1 LTEEGEALLVAHQT
15 QDPVFD
21 TMEGKDVA
29 RMAADTLASVSLEVE
44 EEEEAEEV
52 TEDMEPFIPMEELE
66 ALAAGEVVPLEQADQ
81 DALAQVDLDVVEE
94 SKEKLGT
101 ILCDT
106 RAPRVCDGRGVYEG
120 SEVALVSCGHRRLV
134 DRQSE
139 IEWYQAE

>member
-1 LTEEGEALLVAHQT
+1 MLVAHQT

-66 ALAAGEVVPLEQADQ
+66 ALAAGEVVPLEQANQ
-81 DALAQVDLDVVEE
+81 DALAQVGLDVVDVR
-94 SKEKLGT
+94 SAARVGS
-101 ILCDT
+101 CPH
-106 RAPRVCDGRGVYEG
+106 RALRFPARPR
-120 SEVALVSCGHRRLV
+120 
-134 DRQSE
+134 
-139 IEWYQAE
+139 